1 VASQQMKILLEVQDK
16 ATKALK
22 QSQKQFKKLA
32 SVAGK
37 AGKSIGKAMM
47 AVGKSVFSLK
57 TALIGV
63 AGAVGFGLVI
73 KSSLKAIDSL
83 GKVSKKLGIG
93 SDDLQRFRL
102 ASELAGIEQ
111 TALDMGLQRFTR
123 RAGEA
128 VQGLGEA
135 KGALEKMNVQLT
147 DNKGN
152 LRSTKDLLG
161 DVAEAFL
168 HTEDPA
174 ERLRLAFKLFDSE
187 GVAMVNVLSQG
198 RDGLNKMLNEAD
210 KLGIILSTETVSS
223 AEKVNDQFTRLGAT
237 FLGFRDKLAGS
248 LAPALEKF
256 ASWWTE
262 FMMAFNTSIK
272 PIFPFIISQLNL
284 LKGGFGNATEAGEK
298 WGKRIGYYMQEI
310 TKAFVKFFETGEDG
324 TNGFDRLINKI
335 KEMYE
340 VAKPVLQD
348 LGTIIKGVASAVASI
363 VTGITGAVNALRNL
377 GSKVADITGA
387 GMSGTPRVEGTRAS
401 GGGVRAGGS
410 YLVGERGAEV
420 FTPTTSGTVS
430 ASGGGGSSI
439 TNIYTNASAHG
450 IDSALA
456 SRGDSISRGARVGLA
471 ISSVSSIGYINL
483 STTRV
488 R

>member
-1 VASQQMKILLEVQDK
+1 MASQQMKILLEVQDK

-22 QSQKQFKKLA
+22 NSQKQFKKLA

-135 KGALEKMNVQLT
+135 KGALEKMNVQLVGS
-147 DNKGN
+147 DGN
-152 LRSTKDLLG
+152 LRSTRDLLG

-210 KLGIILSTETVSS
+210 KLGIILSTETVES

-272 PIFPFIISQLNL
+272 PIFPFIIEQLEK

-298 WGKRIGYYMQEI
+298 WGKRIGFYIQEL

-324 TNGFDRLINKI
+324 TNGFDRLIDKI

-340 VAKPVLQD
+340 MAKPVFRD
-348 LGTIIKGVASAVASI
+348 LITIIKAVANAVKSI
-363 VTGITGAVNALRNL
+363 SSAITSAINGLKSLGAN
-377 GSKVADITGA
+377 VADMTGA
-387 GMSGTPRVEGTRAS
+387 GMEGSMRVEGTKAS

-430 ASGGGGSSI
+430 ASSKGSTSI

-450 IDSALA
+450 IDTALA
-456 SRGDSISRGARVGLA
+456 SRGDSISRGSRVGLA

-483 STTRV
+483 SGMRV